1 MALVLEVARV
11 SVIIMIYPRIE
22 ILERVLVG
30 VLVEVEVAEL
40 VLL

>member
-11 SVIIMIYPRIE
+11 SVIIMIYPQIE
-22 ILERVLVG
+22 ILEQVLVG

-40 VLL
+40 FLL

>member
-1 MALVLEVARV
+1 MVLVLEVAWV

-30 VLVEVEVAEL
+30 VEVEVEVAEL